1 MLRITTHNDDSNLIG
16 CVDVDCEERHS
27 LWHMPLS
34 TITAIL
40 GEPNADPSSE
50 YLWWISA
57 ETTDNGL
64 GYFALRMASDL
75 NATHPRFHLVGDV
88 RPATVTAV
96 EAFLI
101 RGFHANN
108 RPKHVL
114 VIGRETKLP
123 LPDRRYV

>member
-16 CVDVDCEERHS
+16 CVDVDCEVRHS
-27 LWHMPLS
+27 LWYMPLS

-40 GEPNADPSSE
+40 GEPDADPSSE
-50 YLWWISA
+50 ELWWIKA
-57 ETTDNGL
+57 ETTDNGI
-64 GYFALRMASDL
+64 GYFALRMAFMP
-75 NATHPRFHLVGDV
+75 NAPQPRFYLVGDV
-88 RPATVTAV
+88 RPATVAAV

-101 RGFHANN
+101 RGVHANN

-114 VIGRETKLP
+114 VIGSETKLP